1 MIQCH
6 DFRLNIKNELLFTC
20 DLNFKKGFVY
30 VIKGENGSGKTS
42 YLRALKGLFPYHG
55 KVDIYGTIIYQP
67 QHFHLFQKHAKDN
80 FFPDM
85 QRAERFIRYFGI
97 EDLLNKSVN
106 VLSGGERQKVA
117 LIRSV
122 IQDYDILL
130 LDEPCSQM
138 DQKSME
144 MTHALLFEL
153 AQMENKCILLVSH
166 QIDDSL
172 NQGIVL
178 EINDKVLTLPSTNH
192 SAYR

>member
-6 DFRLNIKNELLFTC
+6 NTELNIKNERLLKC
-20 DLNFKKGFVY
+20 DLNFEKGFVY
-30 VIKGENGSGKTS
+30 VLKGENGSGKTS
-42 YLRALKGLFPYHG
+42 FLRALKGLFKYEG
-55 KVDIYGTIIYQP
+55 QLEINGSTVYQP
-67 QHFHLFQKHAKDN
+67 QHFHLFQKHARDN
-80 FFPDM
+80 FFPDVK
-85 QRAERFIRYFGI
+85 RANRFINYFGI
-97 EDLLNKSVN
+97 DDLLDKSVN
-106 VLSGGERQKVA
+106 VLSGGERQKIA

-153 AQMENKCILLVSH
+153 AQQENKCILLVSH
-166 QIDDSL
+166 QVDESL
-172 NQGIVL
+172 NQAISL
-178 EINDKVLTLPSTNH
+178 EIKDKQLISPSANH

>member
-6 DFRLNIKNELLFTC
+6 DFIMNIKNERLLKC
-20 DLNFKKGFVY
+20 DLNFKRGFVY

-42 YLRALKGLFPYHG
+42 FLRALKGLFKYEGH
-55 KVDIYGTIIYQP
+55 VEIRGTVIYQP

-80 FFPDM
+80 FFPDVK
-85 QRAERFIRYFGI
+85 RANRFIDYFSI
-97 EDLLNKSVN
+97 EDLLDKSVN
-106 VLSGGERQKVA
+106 VLSGGERQKIA
-117 LIRSV
+117 LIRTV

-153 AQMENKCILLVSH
+153 AQQENKCILLVSH
-166 QIDDSL
+166 QLDASL
-172 NQGIVL
+172 NQAISL
-178 EINDKVLTLPSTNH
+178 EIKDKQLISPSTNH

>member
-55 KVDIYGTIIYQP
+55 KLDIYGTIIYQP

>member
-6 DFRLNIKNELLFTC
+6 DFRLNIKDELLFTC
-20 DLNFKKGFVY
+20 DFNFKKGFVY

-138 DQKSME
+138 DQKNME

-166 QIDDSL
+166 QLDASL
-172 NQGIVL
+172 NQAIVL
-178 EINDKVLTLPSTNH
+178 EIKDKQLI
-192 SAYR
+192 

>member
-6 DFRLNIKNELLFTC
+6 DFRLNIKDELLFTC

-42 YLRALKGLFPYHG
+42 FLRALKGLFKYEG
-55 KVDIYGTIIYQP
+55 QLEINGTMIYQP

-85 QRAERFIRYFGI
+85 QRADRFIRYFGI
-97 EDLLNKSVN
+97 EDLLDKSVN

-138 DQKSME
+138 DIKSME

-153 AQMENKCILLVSH
+153 AQIENKCILLVSH
-166 QIDDSL
+166 QIDESL
-172 NQGIVL
+172 NQAISL
-178 EINDKVLTLPSTNH
+178 EIKDKQLI
-192 SAYR
+192 

>member
-1 MIQCH
+1 MIQCR
-6 DFRLNIKNELLFTC
+6 DFRLNIKDEQLLKC

-30 VIKGENGSGKTS
+30 LIKGENGSGKTS
-42 YLRALKGLFPYHG
+42 FLRALKGLFKYEG
-55 KVDIYGTIIYQP
+55 QLEIKGTMIYQP
-67 QHFHLFQKHAKDN
+67 QHFHLFQKYAKDN

>member
-6 DFRLNIKNELLFTC
+6 DLKLNIKNELLFQC

-42 YLRALKGLFPYHG
+42 FLRALKGLFKYEG
-55 KVDIYGTIIYQP
+55 QVEINGTMIYQP

-85 QRAERFIRYFGI
+85 QRADRFIRYFGI
-97 EDLLNKSVN
+97 EDLLDKSVH

-117 LIRSV
+117 LIRSM
-122 IQDYDILL
+122 IQEYDILL

-153 AQMENKCILLVSH
+153 AQLENKCILLVSH
-166 QIDDSL
+166 QLDDSL
-172 NQGIVL
+172 NKAIVL
-178 EINDKVLTLPSTNH
+178 EIKDKQLI
-192 SAYR
+192 

>member
-1 MIQCH
+1 MIQCR
-6 DFRLNIKNELLFTC
+6 DFRLSIKNELLFTC
-20 DLNFKKGFVY
+20 DLSFKKGFVY

-42 YLRALKGLFPYHG
+42 FLRALKGLFKYEG
-55 KVDIYGTIIYQP
+55 QVEINGTMIYQP
-67 QHFHLFQKHAKDN
+67 QHFHLFQKNAKDN

-85 QRAERFIRYFGI
+85 QRADRFIRYFGI
-97 EDLLNKSVN
+97 EDLLDKSVH

-117 LIRSV
+117 LIRSM

-153 AQMENKCILLVSH
+153 AQLENKCILLVSH
-166 QIDDSL
+166 QLDDSL
-172 NQGIVL
+172 NKAIVL
-178 EINDKVLTLPSTNH
+178 EIKDKQLI
-192 SAYR
+192 

>member
-6 DFRLNIKNELLFTC
+6 DFRLKIKDELLFTC

-42 YLRALKGLFPYHG
+42 FLRALKGLFMYEG
-55 KVDIYGTIIYQP
+55 QLEIKGTVIYQP

-85 QRAERFIRYFGI
+85 QRADCFIRYFGI
-97 EDLLNKSVN
+97 EDLLDKSVN

-138 DQKSME
+138 DIKSME

-166 QIDDSL
+166 QLDDSL
-172 NQGIVL
+172 NKAIVL
-178 EINDKVLTLPSTNH
+178 EIKDKQLI
-192 SAYR
+192 

>member
-6 DFRLNIKNELLFTC
+6 EIVLNIKDELLLKC
-20 DLNFKKGFVY
+20 DLSFKRGFVY
-30 VIKGENGSGKTS
+30 VLKGENGSGKTS
-42 YLRALKGLFPYHG
+42 FLRALKGLFKYEGHFE
-55 KVDIYGTIIYQP
+55 INGTVIYQP

-80 FFPDM
+80 FFPDLK
-85 QRAERFIRYFGI
+85 RANRFINYFGI
-97 EDLLNKSVN
+97 EDLLDKSVN
-106 VLSGGERQKVA
+106 VLSGGERQKIA

-122 IQDYDILL
+122 IQEYDVLL

-166 QIDDSL
+166 QIDESL
-172 NQGIVL
+172 NQAISL
-178 EINDKVLTLPSTNH
+178 EIKAKQLIAPSTNH